1 VSAAPPTLALRVD
14 IDTYWG
20 CRDGVPRLARALD
33 RLGVRASFF
42 AVAGR
47 DTSGRHVERLKQPG
61 YLRRL
66 RAVGVVRT
74 LRRLRF
80 RSLLYG
86 LVLPGPL
93 VAGGNA
99 ALLRAL
105 ATGGHE
111 IGCHGL
117 DHAAWA
123 EHVQDYEPDRV
134 RHEWAQAQAALEAAL
149 GFRPESGAAPNWRVS
164 DAALEV
170 FDEQPWAYRSD
181 VRGRAPFL
189 PVTASGERATLQI
202 PVTLPACHELMAV
215 EDLTLPA
222 TAARVVGALDPAR
235 PNVWNLHDWFEGLRA
250 PWIVAEVVTAA
261 RARGYR
267 VVTMRELADELKAS
281 GEPIPTARVER
292 RPIPGGVGTV
302 SCQAE

>member
-1 VSAAPPTLALRVD
+1 MSAAAPTLALRVD

-20 CRDGVPRLARALD
+20 CRDGVPRLARELD

-42 AVAGR
+42 VVAGR

-86 LVLPGPL
+86 LVLPGPA

-105 ATGGHE
+105 AEGGHE

-123 EHVQDYEPDRV
+123 EHVQDYDHARV
-134 RHEWAQAQAALEAAL
+134 RHEWAAAQAALEEAL
-149 GFRPESGAAPNWRVS
+149 GFRPESAAAPNWRVS

-170 FDEQPWAYRSD
+170 FDEQPWRYRSD
-181 VRGRAPFL
+181 VRGHEPFRPL
-189 PVTASGERATLQI
+189 TALGPRQTLQI
-202 PVTLPACHELMAV
+202 PVTLPACHELMAA
-215 EDLTLPA
+215 EGIPIRD
-222 TAARVVGALDPAR
+222 TAARVVAALDPTR
-235 PNVWNLHDWFEGLRA
+235 SNVWNLHDWFEGLRA
-250 PWIVAEVVTAA
+250 PGIVAEVVSAA

-267 VVTMRELADELKAS
+267 VVTLRELAEELKAS
-281 GEPIPTARVER
+281 DEPIPTARVER
-292 RPIPGGVGTV
+292 RAIPGGVGTV
-302 SCQAE
+302 SCQV